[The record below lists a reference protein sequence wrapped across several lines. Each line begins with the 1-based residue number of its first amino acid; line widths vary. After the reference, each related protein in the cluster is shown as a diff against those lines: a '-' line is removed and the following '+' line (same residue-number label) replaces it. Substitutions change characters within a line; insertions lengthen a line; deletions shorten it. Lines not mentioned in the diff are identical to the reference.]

1 MYPYIDMHCDSLQR
15 VWEQGENSLYHGEGM
30 QSLQK
35 LVQTGQLCQFFAV
48 FFPLGKNVVRSE
60 RIGDGGEAQEYAEMK
75 GKQGREGNEAQSV
88 LDREYFQT
96 LRNALYRQVSL
107 HSQEIAMAHNYEEIR
122 ANKAAGKASALLTV
136 EDGRMVDGRMEVLQE
151 FYAQGVR
158 ALTLTWNHANCFGHP
173 VAVDAHEMRRGLTAF
188 GKEAVEEMNHLGMLI
203 DVSHLSD
210 GGFWDVVFLSEKPF
224 IASHSNCRELV
235 NHPRNLT
242 DDMIRCLAEKG
253 GVVGVNLYPPFVLGQ
268 AQIRVTSE
276 GRLAEALYQQYID
289 ALCAH
294 VLHLI
299 KIGGEDCVGIGTDFD
314 GMEVVGCIDCPQKME
329 LLFDAL
335 KGKGIAERQLEKFA
349 SENALRVIKEAMK

>member
-15 VWEQGENSLYHGEGM
+15 VWKQGEDNLYDGEGM

-35 LVQTGQLCQFFAV
+35 LVQAGQLCQFFAV
-48 FFPLGKNVVRSE
+48 FFPQWMEKAVWQYTKE
-60 RIGDGGEAQEYAEMK
+60 RES
-75 GKQGREGNEAQSV
+75 R
-88 LDREYFQT
+88 DRIYFQT
-96 LRNALYRQVSL
+96 LRNALYKQVSL

-122 ANKAAGKASALLTV
+122 ANRAVGKASALLTV

-151 FYAQGVR
+151 LYAQGVR
-158 ALTLTWNHANCFGHP
+158 ALTFTWNHANCFGYP
-173 VAVDAHEMRRGLTAF
+173 ASVNVHEMRRGLRAF
-188 GKEAVEEMNHLGMLI
+188 GKEAIEEMNRLGMLI

-253 GVVGVNLYPPFVLGQ
+253 GVVGVNLYPPFVLGLEQ
-268 AQIRVTSE
+268 DRVTSE
-276 GRLAEALYQQYID
+276 GWLSEVVYRQYID
-289 ALCAH
+289 ALCTH

-299 KIGGEDCVGIGTDFD
+299 SIGGEDCVGIGTDFD
-314 GMEVVGCIDCPQKME
+314 GMEVVGCIDGPQKME

-335 KGKGIAERQLEKFA
+335 KRKGITQRQLEKFA